1 MRSPASG
8 RDDFERPP
16 DASMSALSDSQAKD
30 AEVRQ
35 PADESARPSAARRLM
50 GWFARPR
57 VARWFAFLLLGLSL
71 AAGAGTYAAFTG
83 IAPMG
88 DDPDILVALINL
100 DLVLLLLL
108 GVVVI
113 RRIVGVWAVR
123 RRGSAGSKLYVKL
136 VMMFGLLSVAP
147 AIVVAIFSWLFF
159 DLGLES
165 WFSERVRTAVSESRE
180 VAQAYLDEHQ
190 KNIRTDALRIARDLN
205 NDARFLQPN
214 PTLLNRMLEIQLRL
228 RDLSEAIVF
237 EGSTRR
243 ILARAGLTVVLEF
256 EPIKEEAVNEAS
268 QGEVVILTSDAEDRV
283 RAIIK
288 LDNFVD
294 LYLYIG
300 RLVDPKVLQRIEQT
314 KGAVQQFERL
324 EGQRSDIKISFALAF
339 VVVALLLLL
348 TAVWIGL
355 NLAGQ
360 LSQPIS
366 TLIGATE
373 KVRAGDLEAR
383 VPEPESGSRDDE
395 LGLLSRAFNR
405 MTAQL
410 NSQRGELLEANKQI
424 DERRRF
430 TEAVLAGVSAGVI
443 GLDAE
448 GRIDLPNR
456 SAADL
461 LGIELEEYR
470 GEPLGDLVPEMAD
483 LLAAARTRRQG
494 RFVESQIRIARDGY
508 ARTLLVRVG
517 AEREE
522 EEEPGHPGSGGAV
535 QGFVVTF
542 DDVSLLLAAQRKAAW
557 ADVARRIAHE
567 IKNPLT
573 PIQLSAERLKRKYL
587 KEIESDPDT
596 FAACTDTIVRHVG
609 DIGRMVDEFSS
620 FARMPAPTMARH
632 DVCDIVRQAVFL
644 QRNANQAIEYAADLP
659 GDPVEVRCDA
669 RQLSQVVTNLLQNA
683 YDAIEGRETP
693 DPPPG
698 RIAVRLDPA
707 PASAGAGTGSGL
719 DPDGEGWVVI
729 EVEDNGRGLPAEDRE
744 RLTEPYVTTRA
755 KGTGLGLAIVKKIM
769 EDHGGTIDLGDAR
782 AGQGARVRLVL
793 PIDGAP
799 VAPADGSAGGG
810 NGETVE
816 SGPVDGA

>member
-1 MRSPASG
+1 MSVVTDNRDKTEAERTAETADRRSRLRRIA
-8 RDDFERPP
+8 DW
-16 DASMSALSDSQAKD
+16 LS
-30 AEVRQ
+30 Q
-35 PADESARPSAARRLM
+35 PKVTRLFTI
-50 GWFARPR
+50 G
-57 VARWFAFLLLGLSL
+57 LLGLSL
-71 AAGAGTYAAFTG
+71 AAGVGTYAAFTG
-83 IAPMG
+83 LTRFG
-88 DDPDILVALINL
+88 DDPDMVVALINL
-100 DLVLLLLL
+100 DLVLLLTI
-108 GVVVI
+108 GVVVT
-113 RRIVGVWAVR
+113 RRIVGVWAER

-136 VMMFGLLSVAP
+136 VMLFGLLSVAP

-214 PTLLNRMLEIQLRL
+214 PTLLNRMLDIQLRL

-243 ILARAGLTVVLEF
+243 IVARAGLTVVLEF
-256 EPIKEEAVNEAS
+256 EPIKESLINEAS
-268 QGEVVILTSDAEDRV
+268 QGEVVLLTSDAEDRV

-288 LDNFVD
+288 LDNFID

-314 KGAVQQFERL
+314 LGAVQQFERL
-324 EGQRSDIKISFALAF
+324 EGQRSDIKVSFALAF

-360 LSQPIS
+360 LSHPIS

-383 VPEPESGSRDDE
+383 VPEPESDTRDDE

-410 NSQRGELLEANKQI
+410 RSQRGELLEANKQI

-443 GLDAE
+443 GLDSE

-456 SAADL
+456 SASDL
-461 LGIELEEYR
+461 LGLELEEQL
-470 GEPLGDLVPEMAD
+470 GEPLAALVPEMGP
-483 LLAAARTRRQG
+483 LIEGARAKRQG
-494 RFVESQIRIARDGY
+494 RFTEAQIKITSDGY

-522 EEEPGHPGSGGAV
+522 DGAGGAV

-587 KEIESDPDT
+587 KEIKSDPET
-596 FAACTDTIVRHVG
+596 FITCTDTIVRHVG

-620 FARMPAPTMARH
+620 FARMPAPTMAQQ
-632 DVCDIVRQAVFL
+632 DICDIVRQAVFL
-644 QRNANQAIEYAADLP
+644 QRNANADVAYEADLP
-659 GDPVEVRCDA
+659 AHPIELRCDG
-669 RQLSQVVTNLLQNA
+669 RQISQVVTNLLQNA
-683 YDAIEGRETP
+683 YDAIEGREGP
-693 DPPPG
+693 KRSAG
-698 RIAVRLDPA
+698 RIAVRLRETEGHA
-707 PASAGAGTGSGL
+707 AAGDAGE
-719 DPDGEGWVVI
+719 DGAIVI
-729 EVEDNGRGLPAEDRE
+729 EVEDNGRGLPKEDRD
-744 RLTEPYVTTRA
+744 RLTEPYITTRA

-769 EDHGGTIDLGDAR
+769 EDHGGTLMLADAPG
-782 AGQGARVRLVL
+782 GQGALVTLTL
-793 PIDGAP
+793 PRAGAP
-799 VAPADGSAGGG
+799 IVAADAPTARASGQ
-810 NGETVE
+810 E
-816 SGPVDGA
+816 SGHESGQTSGSEESSTHGA

>member
-1 MRSPASG
+1 
-8 RDDFERPP
+8 
-16 DASMSALSDSQAKD
+16 MSAVTDNRTKD
-30 AEVRQ
+30 GGEG
-35 PADESARPSAARRLM
+35 ARNGPLVRRLVR
-50 GWFARPR
+50 WFARPR
-57 VARWFAFLLLGLSL
+57 VARWMAFLLLGLSL

-83 IAPMG
+83 VAPLG
-88 DDPDILVALINL
+88 DDPDVMVALINL

-108 GVVVI
+108 GVVVT
-113 RRIVGVWAVR
+113 RRVVGVWAVR

-165 WFSERVRTAVSESRE
+165 WFSDRVRTAVSESRE

-256 EPIKEEAVNEAS
+256 EPIKESAVNEAA

-288 LDNFVD
+288 LDNYVD

-324 EGQRSDIKISFALAF
+324 EGQRSDIKVSFALAF
-339 VVVALLLLL
+339 VVVSLLLLL

-383 VPEPESGSRDDE
+383 VPEPESGARDDE

-410 NSQRGELLEANKQI
+410 HSQRGELLEANKQI

-443 GLDAE
+443 GLDGE

-456 SAADL
+456 SASDL
-461 LGIELEEYR
+461 LGLELDEHR
-470 GEPLGDLVPEMAD
+470 GEPLADMVPEMAD
-483 LLAAARTRRQG
+483 LLHAARARRAG
-494 RFVESQIRIARDGY
+494 RFVEAQIRINRDGY

-517 AEREE
+517 AEREDE
-522 EEEPGHPGSGGAV
+522 EAAKPGSGGAI

-587 KEIESDPDT
+587 KEIESDPET
-596 FAACTDTIVRHVG
+596 FANCTDTIVRHVG

-620 FARMPAPTMARH
+620 FARMPAPTMNRH
-632 DVCDIVRQAVFL
+632 DVCDILRQAVFL
-644 QRNANQAIEYAADLP
+644 QRNANQDIEYGAELP
-659 GDPVEVRCDA
+659 GEPVEIRCDA

-683 YDAIEGRETP
+683 YDAIEGREES
-693 DPPPG
+693 DAPPG
-698 RIAVRLDPA
+698 RIMVRL
-707 PASAGAGTGSGL
+707 SVSGAESLEGHDDADKMNGGTR
-719 DPDGEGWVVI
+719 DGWVLV

-769 EDHGGTIDLGDAR
+769 EDHGGTIDLSDAPSGR
-782 AGQGARVRLVL
+782 GALVRLAL
-793 PIDGAP
+793 PFGGPTVAATPDMPMPDGETPDGGMRDGSEMRQAGSADGA
-799 VAPADGSAGGG
+799 
-810 NGETVE
+810 
-816 SGPVDGA
+816 

>member
-1 MRSPASG
+1 MSSNAESPGTAKAAG
-8 RDDFERPP
+8 
-16 DASMSALSDSQAKD
+16 SADTG
-30 AEVRQ
+30 
-35 PADESARPSAARRLM
+35 ARR
-50 GWFARPR
+50 ARLSRLAAWAASPR
-57 VARWFAFLLLGLSL
+57 VSRVATLLLLGLSL

-83 IAPMG
+83 VPPFG
-88 DDPDILVALINL
+88 DDPNMLVALINL
-100 DLVLLLLL
+100 DLVLLLLV
-108 GVVVI
+108 GVVVT
-113 RRIVGVWAVR
+113 RRIVAIWAER

-136 VMMFGLLSVAP
+136 VMLFGLLSVTP
-147 AIVVAIFSWLFF
+147 AIIVAIFSWLFF

-165 WFSERVRTAVSESRE
+165 WFSDRVRTAVSESRE

-214 PTLLNRMLEIQLRL
+214 PTLLNRMLDIQLRL

-237 EGSTRR
+237 EGSTRNV
-243 ILARAGLTVVLEF
+243 LARAGLTVVLEF
-256 EPIKEEAVNEAS
+256 EPIKESAVAEAA
-268 QGEVVILTSDAEDRV
+268 QGEVVLLTSDADDRV
-283 RAIIK
+283 RALIK

-314 KGAVQQFERL
+314 LGAVRQFERL
-324 EGQRSDIKISFALAF
+324 EGQRSDIKVSFALAF
-339 VVVALLLLL
+339 MVVSLLLLL

-355 NLAGQ
+355 NLATQ

-373 KVRAGDLEAR
+373 KVRSGDLEAQ
-383 VPEPESGSRDDE
+383 VPESGNRDDE

-410 NSQRGELLEANKQI
+410 RSQRSELLEANKQI

-430 TEAVLAGVSAGVI
+430 TEAVLSGVSAGVI
-443 GLDAE
+443 GLDAD

-456 SAADL
+456 SASDL
-461 LGIELEEYR
+461 LGLELEER
-470 GEPLGDLVPEMAD
+470 LGEPLWDVAPEMGELVAE
-483 LLAAARTRRQG
+483 ARKKRQG
-494 RFVESQIRIARDGY
+494 RFAESQIRILRDGY

-522 EEEPGHPGSGGAV
+522 DARGAPTGSV

-587 KEIESDPDT
+587 KEIKSDPET
-596 FAACTDTIVRHVG
+596 FATCTDTIVRHVG

-620 FARMPAPTMARH
+620 FARMPAPRMANQ
-632 DVCDIVRQAVFL
+632 DLCDIVRQAVFL
-644 QRNANQAIEYAADLP
+644 QRNAHAAVTYDVSLPAGPIEL
-659 GDPVEVRCDA
+659 RCDG

-683 YDAIEGRETP
+683 YDAIEGRE
-693 DPPPG
+693 DADAPPG
-698 RIAVRLDPA
+698 RIAVRLIEERA
-707 PASAGAGTGSGL
+707 EGAG
-719 DPDGEGWVVI
+719 EQVRVEI
-729 EVEDNGRGLPAEDRE
+729 EDNGRGLPKEDRD

-769 EDHGGTIDLGDAR
+769 EDHGGSVTLADAPAGVGALVVLTLPR
-782 AGQGARVRLVL
+782 AG
-793 PIDGAP
+793 
-799 VAPADGSAGGG
+799 APAAPAPEAAVGEGGPPDAQSV
-810 NGETVE
+810 GESRTH
-816 SGPVDGA
+816 GA